1 MTADR
6 IVVKGMTADRI
17 VDILLDAVDTK
28 FMQNFVS
35 GSFSVRLQG
44 VLRNHWSGA
53 SCCDA
58 ILYGDGRLKLLNE
71 NKDVVFKTK
80 HFYLI
85 KSEPGYYGTETL
97 GRRFFIRTLERM
109 YPNLIGHP
117 IRVYAT
123 TKDPKFEGRG
133 LLEYTGQVQK
143 R

>member
-1 MTADR
+1 MTAD
-6 IVVKGMTADRI
+6 KI
-17 VDILLDAVDTK
+17 VDILLDAVDPK
-28 FMQNFVS
+28 FMQGFVS
-35 GSFSVRLQG
+35 GSFSVKL
-44 VLRNHWSGA
+44 SGSSFDWKGA
-53 SCCDA
+53 PCCDA

-97 GRRFFIRTLERM
+97 GKRFLIRTLERM

>member
-1 MTADR
+1 
-6 IVVKGMTADRI
+6 MTADRI

-58 ILYGDGRLKLLNE
+58 ILRGDGTLTLLNE
-71 NKDVVFKTK
+71 NKDVVFRTRR
-80 HFYLI
+80 FYI
-85 KSEPGYYGTETL
+85 VEQESGYYGTEHL
-97 GRRFFIRTLERM
+97 DKSFRINMLQRM
-109 YPNLIGHP
+109 YPDIVGHP

-123 TKDPKFEGRG
+123 TKDPKFEGREH
-133 LLEYTGQVQK
+133 LEYTGFVQK